1 MVKKTQIIVKIFE
14 AGIQEDFLVPVEM
27 TVKEVISLVVRIVF
41 PAGHPGLERA
51 SAFAMFDADRGLF
64 CPAEYTVEQCGLK
77 RGSRV
82 LLV

>member
-1 MVKKTQIIVKIFE
+1 MIRKTQIVVKIFE
-14 AGIQEDFLVPVEM
+14 ADRQEDFLVPAEM

-41 PAGHPGLERA
+41 PAGHPGLARA
-51 SAFAMFDADRGLF
+51 SVFAMFAADRGLY
-64 CPAEYTVEQCGLK
+64 CPAEYTIEQCGLK